1 MDSLAANAAVTIT
14 GRCLMAFVAAR
25 DVASR
30 IELPPVPF
38 LKMAGSRYDFCLI
51 LMVAFPF
58 LLIRSVPEA
67 VLLSI

>member
-30 IELPPVPF
+30 IELPPVP
-38 LKMAGSRYDFCLI
+38 LKMAGSRYDFGF
-51 LMVAFPF
+51 M
-58 LLIRSVPEA
+58 
-67 VLLSI
+67 